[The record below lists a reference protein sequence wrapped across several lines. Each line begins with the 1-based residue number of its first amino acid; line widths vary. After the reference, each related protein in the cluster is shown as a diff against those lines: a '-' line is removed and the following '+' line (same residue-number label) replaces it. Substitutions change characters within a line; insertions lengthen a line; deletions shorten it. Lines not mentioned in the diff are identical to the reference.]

1 MNFGSM
7 FQTWMKVLTNPGA
20 EVFLAERE
28 KPSATL
34 TTGLVWIILAA
45 LVTALLGLLRTQLV
59 ASSLDGLAEMVDL
72 MPPEL
77 RGFMEMAL
85 NNDSFVSLSSIII
98 TPIFFIIGVGILHLV
113 ASVLGGR
120 GQFGRYAY
128 LNATFAAPLAMISS
142 LLGFVPV
149 VGGCLGGILTIYGWV
164 LTYFATKVEYGL
176 SDGRAI
182 VVVLA
187 PILAVVVLVLCVAVL
202 AIALLFPGL
211 LAHCSWC
218 GGAS

>member
-7 FQTWMKVLTNPGA
+7 FQTWMKVLTSPGA
-20 EVFLAERE
+20 DVFLAERE

-45 LVTALLGLLRTQLV
+45 LVTALLGLLQTQLN
-59 ASSLDGLAEMVDL
+59 ASSLDGLAEMVGL
-72 MPPEL
+72 MPPDL
-77 RGFMEMAL
+77 RGYMEMIV
-85 NNDSFVSLSSIII
+85 NNDSLISNASLFSIII
-98 TPIFFIIGVGILHLV
+98 TPLFFIIGVGFLHLV

-128 LNATFAAPLAMISS
+128 LNATYAAPLAMISA

-187 PILAVVVLVLCVAVL
+187 PILAVFVLVLCVAVL
-202 AIALLFPGL
+202 AIALFIPR
-211 LAHCSWC
+211 
-218 GGAS
+218 

>member
-28 KPSATL
+28 KPAATL
-34 TTGLVWIILAA
+34 TTGLVWMILAA

-59 ASSLDGLAEMVDL
+59 ASSLGGWAEIVGL

-77 RGFMEMAL
+77 RGYMEMTL
-85 NNDSFVSLSSIII
+85 NNDRLASMISNASLSSIII

-128 LNATFAAPLAMISS
+128 LNATFAAPLAMISA

-164 LTYFATKVEYGL
+164 LTYFAIKVEYGL

-187 PILAVVVLVLCVAVL
+187 PILAIFVLVLCVVVL
-202 AIALLFPGL
+202 AIALFIPMGL
-211 LAHCSWC
+211 
-218 GGAS
+218 G

>member
-7 FQTWMKVLTNPGA
+7 FQTWMKVLTSPGA

-28 KPSATL
+28 KPAATL

-45 LVTALLGLLRTQLV
+45 LVTALLGLLQTQLN
-59 ASSLDGLAEMVDL
+59 ASSLDGLAEMVGL
-72 MPPEL
+72 MPPDL
-77 RGFMEMAL
+77 RGYMEMIL
-85 NNDSFVSLSSIII
+85 NNDSLISNASLSSIII
-98 TPIFFIIGVGILHLV
+98 TPLFFIIGVGILHLV

-128 LNATFAAPLAMISS
+128 LNATYAAPLAMISS

-187 PILAVVVLVLCVAVL
+187 PILAVFVLVLCVAVL
-202 AIALLFPGL
+202 AIALFIPR
-211 LAHCSWC
+211 
-218 GGAS
+218 

>member
-7 FQTWMKVLTNPGA
+7 FQTWMKVLTSPGA

-45 LVTALLGLLRTQLV
+45 LVTALLGLLQTQLN
-59 ASSLDGLAEMVDL
+59 ASSLDGLAEMVGL
-72 MPPEL
+72 MPPDL
-77 RGFMEMAL
+77 RGYMEMIL
-85 NNDSFVSLSSIII
+85 NNDSLISNASLSSIII
-98 TPIFFIIGVGILHLV
+98 TPLFFIIGVGILHLV

-128 LNATFAAPLAMISS
+128 LNATYAAPLAMISS

-187 PILAVVVLVLCVAVL
+187 PILAVFVLVLCVAVL
-202 AIALLFPGL
+202 AIALFIPR
-211 LAHCSWC
+211 
-218 GGAS
+218 

>member
-7 FQTWMKVLTNPGA
+7 FQTWMKVLISPGA
-20 EVFLAERE
+20 DVFLAERE

-45 LVTALLGLLRTQLV
+45 LVTALLGLLRTQLN
-59 ASSLDGLAEMVDL
+59 ASSLDGLAEMVGL

-77 RGFMEMAL
+77 RGFMEMTL
-85 NNDSFVSLSSIII
+85 NNDSLISNASLSSIII
-98 TPIFFIIGVGILHLV
+98 TPLFFIIGVGILHLV

-187 PILAVVVLVLCVAVL
+187 PILAVFVLVLCVAVL
-202 AIALLFPGL
+202 AIALFIPR
-211 LAHCSWC
+211 
-218 GGAS
+218 

>member
-7 FQTWMKVLTNPGA
+7 FQTWMKVLTSPGA
-20 EVFLAERE
+20 DVFLAERE

-45 LVTALLGLLRTQLV
+45 LVTALLGLLRTQLN
-59 ASSLDGLAEMVDL
+59 ASSLDGLAEMVGL
-72 MPPEL
+72 MPPDL
-77 RGFMEMAL
+77 RGYMEMIL
-85 NNDSFVSLSSIII
+85 NNDSLISNASLSSIII
-98 TPIFFIIGVGILHLV
+98 TPLFFIIGVGILHLV

-187 PILAVVVLVLCVAVL
+187 PILAVFVLVLCVAVL
-202 AIALLFPGL
+202 AIALFIPR
-211 LAHCSWC
+211 
-218 GGAS
+218 

>member
-7 FQTWMKVLTNPGA
+7 FQTWMKVLTSPGA

-28 KPSATL
+28 KPAATL

-45 LVTALLGLLRTQLV
+45 LVTALLGLLQTQLN
-59 ASSLDGLAEMVDL
+59 ASSLGGLAEMVGL
-72 MPPEL
+72 MPPDL
-77 RGFMEMAL
+77 RGYMEMIV
-85 NNDSFVSLSSIII
+85 NNDSLISNASLFSIII
-98 TPIFFIIGVGILHLV
+98 TPLFFIIGVGILHLV

-128 LNATFAAPLAMISS
+128 LNATYAAPLAMISS

-187 PILAVVVLVLCVAVL
+187 PILAVFVLVLCVAVL
-202 AIALLFPGL
+202 AIALFIPR
-211 LAHCSWC
+211 
-218 GGAS
+218 

>member
-7 FQTWMKVLTNPGA
+7 FQTWMKVLTSPGA

-28 KPSATL
+28 KPAATL

-45 LVTALLGLLRTQLV
+45 LVTALLGLLQTQPV
-59 ASSLDGLAEMVDL
+59 ASSLGGLAEMVGL
-72 MPPEL
+72 MPPDL
-77 RGFMEMAL
+77 RGYMEMIL
-85 NNDSFVSLSSIII
+85 NNDSLISNASLSSIII
-98 TPIFFIIGVGILHLV
+98 TPLFFIIGVGILHLV

-128 LNATFAAPLAMISS
+128 LNATYAAPLAMISS

-187 PILAVVVLVLCVAVL
+187 PILAVFVLVLCVAVL
-202 AIALLFPGL
+202 AIALFIPR
-211 LAHCSWC
+211 
-218 GGAS
+218 

>member
-7 FQTWMKVLTNPGA
+7 FQTWMKVLTSPGA
-20 EVFLAERE
+20 DVFLAERE

-45 LVTALLGLLRTQLV
+45 LVTALLGLLRTQLN
-59 ASSLDGLAEMVDL
+59 ASSLDGLAEMVGL
-72 MPPEL
+72 MPPDL
-77 RGFMEMAL
+77 RGYMEMIL
-85 NNDSFVSLSSIII
+85 NNDSLISNASLSSIII
-98 TPIFFIIGVGILHLV
+98 TPLFFIIGVGILHLV

-128 LNATFAAPLAMISS
+128 LNATYAAPLAMISS

-187 PILAVVVLVLCVAVL
+187 PILAVFVLVLCVAVL
-202 AIALLFPGL
+202 AIALFIPR
-211 LAHCSWC
+211 
-218 GGAS
+218 

>member
-7 FQTWMKVLTNPGA
+7 FQTWMKVLTSPGA
-20 EVFLAERE
+20 DVFLAERE

-45 LVTALLGLLRTQLV
+45 LVTALLGLLQTQLN
-59 ASSLDGLAEMVDL
+59 ASSLDGLAEMVGL

-77 RGFMEMAL
+77 RGYMEMIL
-85 NNDSFVSLSSIII
+85 NNDSLISNASLSSIII
-98 TPIFFIIGVGILHLV
+98 TPLFFIIGVGFLHLV

-128 LNATFAAPLAMISS
+128 LNATYAAPLAMISA

-187 PILAVVVLVLCVAVL
+187 PILAVFVLVLCVAVL
-202 AIALLFPGL
+202 AIALFIPR
-211 LAHCSWC
+211 
-218 GGAS
+218 

>member
-7 FQTWMKVLTNPGA
+7 FQTWMKVLISPGA
-20 EVFLAERE
+20 DVFLAERE
-28 KPSATL
+28 KPAATL

-45 LVTALLGLLRTQLV
+45 LVTALLGLLQTQPV
-59 ASSLDGLAEMVDL
+59 ASSLGGLAEMVGL
-72 MPPEL
+72 MPPDL
-77 RGFMEMAL
+77 RGYMEMIL
-85 NNDSFVSLSSIII
+85 NNDSLISNASLSSIII
-98 TPIFFIIGVGILHLV
+98 TPLFFIIGVGILHLV

-128 LNATFAAPLAMISS
+128 LNATYAAPLAMISS

-187 PILAVVVLVLCVAVL
+187 PILVGFVLVLCVVVL
-202 AIALLFPGL
+202 AIALFIPR
-211 LAHCSWC
+211 
-218 GGAS
+218 

>member
-7 FQTWMKVLTNPGA
+7 FQTWMKVLTSPGA
-20 EVFLAERE
+20 DVFLAERE
-28 KPSATL
+28 KPAATL

-45 LVTALLGLLRTQLV
+45 LVTALLGLLQTQLN
-59 ASSLDGLAEMVDL
+59 ASSLGGLAEMVGL
-72 MPPEL
+72 MPPDL
-77 RGFMEMAL
+77 RGYMEMIV
-85 NNDSFVSLSSIII
+85 NNDSLISNASLFSIII
-98 TPIFFIIGVGILHLV
+98 TPLFFIIGVGFLHLV

-128 LNATFAAPLAMISS
+128 LNATYAAPLAMISA

-187 PILAVVVLVLCVAVL
+187 PILAVFVLVLCVAVL
-202 AIALLFPGL
+202 AIALFIPR
-211 LAHCSWC
+211 
-218 GGAS
+218 

>member
-7 FQTWMKVLTNPGA
+7 FQTWMKVLISPGA
-20 EVFLAERE
+20 DVFLAERE
-28 KPSATL
+28 KPAATL

-45 LVTALLGLLRTQLV
+45 LVTALLGLLQTQLN
-59 ASSLDGLAEMVDL
+59 ASSLDGLAEMVGL

-77 RGFMEMAL
+77 RGFMEMIL
-85 NNDSFVSLSSIII
+85 NNDSLISNASLSSIII
-98 TPIFFIIGVGILHLV
+98 TPLFFIIGVGILHLV

-128 LNATFAAPLAMISS
+128 LNATFAAPLAMISA

-187 PILAVVVLVLCVAVL
+187 PILVGFVLVLCVAVL
-202 AIALLFPGL
+202 AIALFIPR
-211 LAHCSWC
+211 
-218 GGAS
+218 

>member
-7 FQTWMKVLTNPGA
+7 FQTWMKVLTSPGA
-20 EVFLAERE
+20 DVFLAERE
-28 KPSATL
+28 KPAATL

-45 LVTALLGLLRTQLV
+45 LVTALLGLLQTQLN
-59 ASSLDGLAEMVDL
+59 ASSLGGLAEMVGL
-72 MPPEL
+72 MPPDL
-77 RGFMEMAL
+77 RGYMEMIV
-85 NNDSFVSLSSIII
+85 NNDSLISNASLFSIII
-98 TPIFFIIGVGILHLV
+98 TPLFFIIGVGILHLV

-128 LNATFAAPLAMISS
+128 LNATYAAPLAMISA

-187 PILAVVVLVLCVAVL
+187 PILAVFVLVLCVAVL
-202 AIALLFPGL
+202 AIALFIPR
-211 LAHCSWC
+211 
-218 GGAS
+218 

>member
-7 FQTWMKVLTNPGA
+7 FQTWMKVLTRPGA

-59 ASSLDGLAEMVDL
+59 ASSLDGLAEVVDL

-77 RGFMEMAL
+77 RGFMEMTL
-85 NNDSFVSLSSIII
+85 NNDSFASLISNVSLSSIII

-187 PILAVVVLVLCVAVL
+187 PILAIFVLVLCVAVL
-202 AIALLFPGL
+202 AIALFIPMGL
-211 LAHCSWC
+211 
-218 GGAS
+218 G

>member
-7 FQTWMKVLTNPGA
+7 FQTWMKVLTSPGA
-20 EVFLAERE
+20 DVFLAERE

-45 LVTALLGLLRTQLV
+45 LVTALLGLLQTQLN
-59 ASSLDGLAEMVDL
+59 ASSLDGLAEMVGL
-72 MPPEL
+72 MPPDL
-77 RGFMEMAL
+77 RGYMEMIV
-85 NNDSFVSLSSIII
+85 NNDSLISNASLFSIII
-98 TPIFFIIGVGILHLV
+98 TPLFFIIGVGFLHLV

-128 LNATFAAPLAMISS
+128 LNATYAAPLAMISS

-187 PILAVVVLVLCVAVL
+187 PILAVFVLVLCVAVL
-202 AIALLFPGL
+202 AIALFIPR
-211 LAHCSWC
+211 
-218 GGAS
+218 

>member
-7 FQTWMKVLTNPGA
+7 FQTWMKVLTSPGA
-20 EVFLAERE
+20 DVFLAERE
-28 KPSATL
+28 KPAATL

-45 LVTALLGLLRTQLV
+45 LVTALLGLLQTQLN
-59 ASSLDGLAEMVDL
+59 ASSLDGLAEMVGL

-77 RGFMEMAL
+77 RGYMEMIL
-85 NNDSFVSLSSIII
+85 NNDSLISNASLSSIII
-98 TPIFFIIGVGILHLV
+98 TPLFFIIGVGILHLV

-128 LNATFAAPLAMISS
+128 LNATYAAPLAMISS

-187 PILAVVVLVLCVAVL
+187 PILVGFVLVLCVAVL
-202 AIALLFPGL
+202 VIALFIPR
-211 LAHCSWC
+211 
-218 GGAS
+218 

>member
-7 FQTWMKVLTNPGA
+7 FQTWMKVLISPGA
-20 EVFLAERE
+20 DVFLAERE

-45 LVTALLGLLRTQLV
+45 LVTALLGLLRTQLN
-59 ASSLDGLAEMVDL
+59 ASSLDGLAEMVGL

-77 RGFMEMAL
+77 RGFMEMTL
-85 NNDSFVSLSSIII
+85 NNDSLISNASLSSIII
-98 TPIFFIIGVGILHLV
+98 TPLFFIIGVGILHLV

-128 LNATFAAPLAMISS
+128 LNATYAAPLAMISS

-187 PILAVVVLVLCVAVL
+187 PILVVFVLVLCVAVL
-202 AIALLFPGL
+202 AIALFIPR
-211 LAHCSWC
+211 
-218 GGAS
+218 

>member
-7 FQTWMKVLTNPGA
+7 FQTWMKVLTSPGA

-28 KPSATL
+28 KPAATL

-45 LVTALLGLLRTQLV
+45 LVTALLGLLRTQPV
-59 ASSLDGLAEMVDL
+59 ASSLDGLAEMVGL
-72 MPPEL
+72 MPPDL
-77 RGFMEMAL
+77 RGFMEMIV
-85 NNDSFVSLSSIII
+85 NNDSLISNASLFSIII
-98 TPIFFIIGVGILHLV
+98 TPLFFIIGVGILHLV

-128 LNATFAAPLAMISS
+128 LNATYAAPLAMISS

-187 PILAVVVLVLCVAVL
+187 PILAVFVLVLCVAVL
-202 AIALLFPGL
+202 AIALFIPR
-211 LAHCSWC
+211 
-218 GGAS
+218 